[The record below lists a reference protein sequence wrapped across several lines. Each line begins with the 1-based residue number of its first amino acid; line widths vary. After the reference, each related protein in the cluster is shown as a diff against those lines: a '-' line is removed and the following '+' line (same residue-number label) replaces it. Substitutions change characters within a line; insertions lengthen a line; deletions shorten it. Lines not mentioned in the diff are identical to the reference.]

1 MSSPTDSHISFIG
14 QTLKQSPMA
23 SAALAPTNSP
33 VFSPSIFCTTPPF
46 SPLGVP
52 SPPPQFPSPLVLQP
66 RVGLPRQDRGS
77 SALERKRPPMIAVPA
92 GFFGGAAAVAPERVK
107 EEEEVEEEGDGYGVY
122 SKRGRKRSRLEDRHS
137 VVLGLQGD
145 SHQANFMYFF
155 FRI

>member
-1 MSSPTDSHISFIG
+1 
-14 QTLKQSPMA
+14 
-23 SAALAPTNSP
+23 
-33 VFSPSIFCTTPPF
+33 
-46 SPLGVP
+46 
-52 SPPPQFPSPLVLQP
+52 
-66 RVGLPRQDRGS
+66 
-77 SALERKRPPMIAVPA
+77 MIAVPA